1 MSRAS
6 WTRALRWGLAGL
18 LGLILLV
25 LIALVGLL
33 GTSAGS
39 RAVLSWVPGLTV
51 AGFEGR
57 LADNFSAQRLEWTD
71 GSTRLVL
78 DRARIDWS
86 PACLLRMTLC
96 LRQVV
101 AEEILLTLAPKEP
114 SPEPSGPV
122 QLPDLDLP
130 LSLELGDIRIGR
142 FLLDDQ
148 EQLRDAELVA
158 HWDRDGLHIESV
170 KLAHDDLKLSLKG
183 LLKPTRGWPL
193 EAEGTLE
200 LPAPGEQAWSLQLQA
215 KGELMGH
222 LKLQAL
228 SSGYLVGK
236 LEGDLQPLADNLP
249 ATALVTADGFK
260 ADASLPDTLTL
271 NQLRLD
277 ARGNLKDG
285 YQLAGAAV
293 LPAEESPVVLSLRG
307 RVDAEGADIAT
318 LDLSAA
324 KEQRV
329 TLTGRLD
336 WQDAFAAT
344 ARLDWLDFPWRR
356 LYPAIEEPPV
366 SVHTLKAEVSYS
378 DGAYLGNF
386 DAALNGPAGAFTLA
400 SPVSGNLSEVFL
412 PSLKL
417 AAGQG
422 KAEGHLQVGFANA
435 VTWNAALDLTD
446 LDPAYWLEEMPGR
459 LAGPLRSKG
468 SLNDDVLTLD
478 ANLDLQGRLRGQPA
492 TFKAQANA
500 AGQAWK
506 VEGLSLQLG
515 DNRISG
521 QAAMDRR
528 LSGRLDIALNRLGQ
542 LWPQLFGRV
551 SGQLDLGGTLQAP
564 EGQLRLDGQRIAYAD
579 QGLRTLA
586 LSASLDAAQR
596 GRLSLVAQGLRS
608 GDSDFGVL
616 KVDGNGDR
624 QRQQMALSLQGK
636 PVALELGLDGNWNG
650 KDWRGRLAS
659 GDIQSGGQD
668 WRLQQP
674 ARLER
679 LADGRINLGAHCWAS
694 GPASLCMEDQRL
706 MPDPR
711 LRMHLREFP
720 LDSLARWLPDDFAWR
735 GKLDGDI
742 QLDLPASG
750 PNGSVLVNAGNG
762 TLRIKEQDE
771 WVDFPYQRLQ
781 LESRLTPRRIDT
793 SLQFQGEKLGSLEAL
808 VQLDP
813 RPRNKPMNG
822 TFRLDGLDI
831 SVARPFAP
839 MVETLK
845 GHLNGSGQISG
856 GLLAPR
862 VDGEL
867 QLSGGEISGGDLPTR
882 FEQLQV
888 TARVAGEQVDLSGD
902 WRAGEHGNGSLS
914 GRVAWASGLDVDLKL
929 RGNRLPVTVEPY
941 ANLEVEPDLSVSM
954 AGERLAVS
962 GSVQVPRGAIT
973 VRQLPPSTV
982 KVSDDTVILGQ
993 KQEQKA
999 TTALN
1004 MDIDVI
1010 VGKDKL
1016 TFEGFGL
1023 SAELAGQVHI
1033 GDNMDTRGEL
1043 RLNNGRYR
1051 AYGQRLT
1058 IRRARLTFAGP
1069 IEQPYLDVEA
1079 IRKVDDVVAGLRL
1092 TGNAEQPRSEVFSE
1106 PAMSQEQAL
1115 SYLVLGRPMSSG
1127 EDSNML
1133 GEAALALGLAGSA
1146 PLTGEVAKRLG
1157 IQDFQL
1163 DTEGTGNST
1172 SVVASGQLSD
1182 RLSLRYG
1189 VGVFEPANTI
1199 ALRYLLSKKVYL
1211 EAASGLASSL
1221 DIFYKRDF

>member
-1 MSRAS
+1 M
-6 WTRALRWGLAGL
+6 RALRWSLGGL
-18 LGLILLV
+18 LGLILLLV
-25 LIALVGLL
+25 IAVAALL
-33 GTSAGS
+33 GTPAGS
-39 RAVLSWVPGLTV
+39 RAVLSWVPGLNV
-51 AGFEGR
+51 EGFDGR
-57 LADNFSAQRLEWTD
+57 LAGGFSAKRLEWSD
-71 GSTRLVL
+71 GATHLVL
-78 DRARIDWS
+78 DQPQIDWS

-96 LRQVV
+96 LHKVV
-101 AEEILLTLAPKEP
+101 ANEVLLTLPPSEP
-114 SPEPSGPV
+114 SESSGPI
-122 QLPDLDLP
+122 QLPDLSLP

-142 FLLDDQ
+142 FLLDGQ
-148 EQLRDAELVA
+148 EQLRDAKLAA
-158 HWDRDGLHIESV
+158 HWDREGLHIDSV
-170 KLAHDDLKLSLKG
+170 KLVRDGLNLSLKG
-183 LLKPTRGWPL
+183 LLKPTQGWPL
-193 EAEGTLE
+193 EAEGTLG
-200 LPAPGEQAWSLQLQA
+200 LLAPGEKPWTLRLQA
-215 KGELMGH
+215 SGELMGH
-222 LKLQAL
+222 LKLQAQ
-228 SSGYLVGK
+228 SSGYLNGT
-236 LEGDLQPLADNLP
+236 LEGDLQPLAENLP
-249 ATALVTADGFK
+249 ATALVIADGFK

-271 NQLRLD
+271 NQLRLN
-277 ARGNLKDG
+277 ASGNLKDG

-293 LPAEESPVVLSLRG
+293 LPAEQSPVVLTLRG
-307 RVDAEGADIAT
+307 RVDAQGADIAA

-324 KEQRV
+324 KDQRV
-329 TLTGRLD
+329 ALTGRLD
-336 WQDAFAAT
+336 WKDAFAAN
-344 ARLDWLDFPWRR
+344 AQLDWLDFPWRR
-356 LYPAIEEPPV
+356 LYPAIDEPPV
-366 SVHTLKAEVSYS
+366 SVHTFKAEVSYS
-378 DGAYLGNF
+378 EGAYLGNF
-386 DAALNGPAGAFTLA
+386 DGAFKGPAGDFTLA

-417 AAGQG
+417 VAGQG
-422 KAEGHLQVGFANA
+422 KAEGHLKVGFADA
-435 VTWNAALDLTD
+435 VTWDAALGLSD

-459 LAGPLRSKG
+459 LGGPLRSKG
-468 SLNDDVLTLD
+468 SLKGEALNLD

-492 TFKAQANA
+492 IFKANAVA

-506 VEGLSLQLG
+506 VDGLTLQLG

-521 QAAMDRR
+521 QAALDQR

-542 LWPQLFGRV
+542 LWPQLFGKV
-551 SGQLDLGGTLQAP
+551 SGQLDLAGTLKAP
-564 EGQLRLDGQRIAYAD
+564 QGQLKLDGQRVVYAD
-579 QGLRTLA
+579 QGLRTLD
-586 LSASLDAAQR
+586 LTASLDAAQR
-596 GRLSLVAQGLRS
+596 GRVNLTAQGLRS
-608 GDSDFGVL
+608 GDTDFGVL
-616 KVDGNGDR
+616 KLDGSGDLK
-624 QRQQMALSLQGK
+624 RQQLALNLQGK
-636 PVALELGLDGNWNG
+636 PVVLDLGLDGDWNG
-650 KDWRGRLAS
+650 KDWRGRLAK

-720 LDSLARWLPDDFAWR
+720 LDSLARWLPEDFAWK
-735 GKLDGDI
+735 GKLDGDV
-742 QLDLPASG
+742 QLDLPGSG
-750 PNGSVLVNAGNG
+750 PNGSILINANDG
-762 TLRIKEQDE
+762 TLRIKEQEE

-793 SLQFQGEKLGSLEAL
+793 NLQFQGDKLGSLQAQ

-813 RPRNKPMNG
+813 RPKNKPVNG
-822 TFRLDGLDI
+822 TFSLNGLDI
-831 SVARPFAP
+831 SLARPFAP

-867 QLSGGEISGGDLPTR
+867 RLSDSEVSGGDLPTR

-888 TARVAGEQVDLSGD
+888 TARIAGEQVDLSGD
-902 WRAGEHGNGSLS
+902 WKAGENGNGSLS
-914 GRVAWASGLDVDLKL
+914 GRIAWASGLDVDVKL

-941 ANLEVEPDLSVSM
+941 ANLEVEPDLSVQM
-954 AGERLAVS
+954 AGEKLAVS

-973 VRQLPPSTV
+973 IRQLPPSTV
-982 KVSDDTVILGQ
+982 KVSDDTVIVGA
-993 KQEQKA
+993 KQEPRSA
-999 TTALN
+999 LALN
-1004 MDIDVI
+1004 MDIDVK
-1010 VGKDKL
+1010 VGSDKL
-1016 TFEGFGL
+1016 TFSGFGL
-1023 SAELAGQVHI
+1023 NAELAGQVHI

-1051 AYGQRLT
+1051 AYGQKLT
-1058 IRRARLTFAGP
+1058 IRRARLLFAGP
-1069 IEQPYLDVEA
+1069 IDQPFLDVEA

-1106 PAMSQEQAL
+1106 PAMSQQQAL

-1146 PLTGEVAKRLG
+1146 PLTGEVAQRLG

>member
-1 MSRAS
+1 MR
-6 WTRALRWGLAGL
+6 TLRWSLVGLF
-18 LGLILLV
+18 GLILLLV
-25 LIALVGLL
+25 IAVGLL
-33 GTSAGS
+33 IGTPAGS
-39 RAVLSWVPGLTV
+39 RAVLSWVPGLSV
-51 AGFEGR
+51 DEFDGR
-57 LADNFSAQRLEWTD
+57 LAGGFSAKRLEWTD
-71 GSTRLVL
+71 GATHLVL
-78 DRARIDWS
+78 DQPQIDWS

-96 LRQVV
+96 LHKVV
-101 AEEILLTLAPKEP
+101 ANEVLLTLPPSEP
-114 SPEPSGPV
+114 NESSGPIE
-122 QLPDLDLP
+122 LPDLNLP

-142 FLLDDQ
+142 FLLDGQ
-148 EQLRDAELVA
+148 EQLRDAELAA
-158 HWDRDGLHIESV
+158 HWDHEGLHIDSV
-170 KLAHDDLKLSLKG
+170 KLARDGLSLSLKG
-183 LLKPTRGWPL
+183 LLKPTQGWPL
-193 EAEGTLE
+193 EAEGTLG
-200 LPAPGEQAWSLQLQA
+200 LPAPGEKPWTLQLQA

-222 LKLQAL
+222 LKLQAQ
-228 SSGYLVGK
+228 SSGYLNGN
-236 LEGDLQPLADNLP
+236 LDGDLQPLAENLP

-271 NQLRLD
+271 NQLRLN
-277 ARGNLKDG
+277 ASGNLKDG

-293 LPAEESPVVLSLRG
+293 LPAEESPVVLTLRG
-307 RVDAEGADIAT
+307 RVDAEGADIAA

-324 KEQRV
+324 QDQRV
-329 TLTGRLD
+329 ALTGRLD
-336 WQDAFAAT
+336 WEDTFAAN
-344 ARLDWLDFPWRR
+344 AQLDWLDFPWRR
-356 LYPAIEEPPV
+356 LYPAIDEPPV
-366 SVHTLKAEVSYS
+366 SVHTFKAEVSYS

-386 DAALNGPAGAFTLA
+386 DGAFKGPAGDFTLA

-417 AAGQG
+417 VAGQG
-422 KAEGHLQVGFANA
+422 KAEGHLKVGFADA
-435 VTWNAALDLTD
+435 VTWDAALDLSD

-459 LAGPLRSKG
+459 LGGPLRSKG
-468 SLNDDVLTLD
+468 SLKGEALNLD

-492 TFKAQANA
+492 TFKANATA

-506 VEGLSLQLG
+506 VDGLALQLG

-521 QAAMDRR
+521 QAALDQR

-542 LWPQLFGRV
+542 LWPQLFGQV
-551 SGQLDLGGTLQAP
+551 SGRLDLAGTLQAP
-564 EGQLRLDGQRIAYAD
+564 QGQLKLDGQRVAYAD
-579 QGLRTLA
+579 QGLRTLD

-596 GRLSLVAQGLRS
+596 GRVNLTAQGLRS
-608 GDSDFGVL
+608 GDTDFGVL
-616 KVDGNGDR
+616 KLDGSGDLK
-624 QRQQMALSLQGK
+624 RQQIALNLQGK
-636 PVALELGLDGNWNG
+636 PVVLDLGLDGNWNG
-650 KDWRGRLAS
+650 KDWRGRLAK

-720 LDSLARWLPDDFAWR
+720 LDSLARWLPDDFAWK
-735 GKLDGDI
+735 GKLDGDV

-750 PNGSVLVNAGNG
+750 PNGSILINANNG
-762 TLRIKEQDE
+762 TLRIKEQEE

-793 SLQFQGEKLGSLEAL
+793 SLQFLGDKLGSLQAQ

-813 RPRNKPMNG
+813 RPKAKPVSG
-822 TFRLDGLDI
+822 TFSLNGLDI

-867 QLSGGEISGGDLPTR
+867 RLNDGEISGGDLPTR

-888 TARVAGEQVDLSGD
+888 TARIAGEQVDLSGD
-902 WRAGEHGNGSLS
+902 WKAGKTGNGSLS
-914 GRVAWASGLDVDLKL
+914 GRIAWVSGLEVDVKL
-929 RGNRLPVTVEPY
+929 RGSRLPVTVEPY
-941 ANLEVEPDLSVSM
+941 ANLEVEPDLTVQM

-973 VRQLPPSTV
+973 IRQLPPSTV
-982 KVSDDTVILGQ
+982 KVSDDTVIVGE
-993 KQEQKA
+993 KQEPKSA
-999 TTALN
+999 LALN
-1004 MDIDVI
+1004 MDIDVR
-1010 VGKDKL
+1010 VGSDKL
-1016 TFEGFGL
+1016 TFSGFGL
-1023 SAELAGQVHI
+1023 NAELAGQVHI

-1051 AYGQRLT
+1051 AYGQKLT
-1058 IRRARLTFAGP
+1058 IRRARLLFAGP
-1069 IEQPYLDVEA
+1069 IDQPFLDVEA

-1106 PAMSQEQAL
+1106 PAMSQQQAL

-1127 EDSNML
+1127 EDNNML

-1146 PLTGEVAKRLG
+1146 PLTGEVAQRLG

>member
-1 MSRAS
+1 MSRAG
-6 WTRALRWGLAGL
+6 WMRALRWSLGGL
-18 LGLILLV
+18 LGLILLLV
-25 LIALVGLL
+25 IAVAALL
-33 GTSAGS
+33 GTPAGS
-39 RAVLSWVPGLTV
+39 RAVLSWVPGLNV
-51 AGFEGR
+51 DGFDGR
-57 LADNFSAQRLEWTD
+57 LAGGFSAKRLEWSD
-71 GSTRLVL
+71 GATHLVL
-78 DRARIDWS
+78 DQPQIDWS

-96 LRQVV
+96 LHKVV
-101 AEEILLTLAPKEP
+101 ANEVLLTLPPGEP
-114 SPEPSGPV
+114 SESSGPIE
-122 QLPDLDLP
+122 LPDLSLP

-142 FLLDDQ
+142 FLLDGQ
-148 EQLRDAELVA
+148 EQLRDAELAA
-158 HWDRDGLHIESV
+158 HWDHEGLHIDSV
-170 KLAHDDLKLSLKG
+170 KLARDGLNLSLKG
-183 LLKPTRGWPL
+183 LLKPTQGWPL
-193 EAEGTLE
+193 EAEGSLG
-200 LPAPGEQAWSLQLQA
+200 LPAPGEQPWTLQLQA
-215 KGELMGH
+215 SGELMGH
-222 LKLQAL
+222 LKLQAQ
-228 SSGYLVGK
+228 SSGYLNGT
-236 LEGDLQPLADNLP
+236 LDGDLQPLAENLP

-271 NQLRLD
+271 NQLRLN
-277 ARGNLKDG
+277 ASGNLKDG

-293 LPAEESPVVLSLRG
+293 LPAEESPVVLTLRG
-307 RVDAEGADIAT
+307 RVDAQGADIAA

-324 KEQRV
+324 KDQRV
-329 TLTGRLD
+329 ALTGRLD
-336 WQDAFAAT
+336 WKDAFAAN
-344 ARLDWLDFPWRR
+344 AQLDWLDFPWRR
-356 LYPAIEEPPV
+356 LYPAIDEPPV
-366 SVHTLKAEVSYS
+366 SVHTFKAEVSYS
-378 DGAYLGNF
+378 EGAYLGNF
-386 DAALNGPAGAFTLA
+386 DGAFKGPAGDFTLA

-417 AAGQG
+417 VAGQG
-422 KAEGHLQVGFANA
+422 RAEGHLKVGFADA
-435 VTWNAALDLTD
+435 VTWDAALDLSD

-459 LAGPLRSKG
+459 LGGPLRSKG
-468 SLNDDVLTLD
+468 SLKGEALNLD

-492 TFKAQANA
+492 IFKANAAA

-506 VEGLSLQLG
+506 VDGLTLQLG

-521 QAAMDRR
+521 QAALDQR

-542 LWPQLFGRV
+542 LWPQLFGKV
-551 SGQLDLGGTLQAP
+551 SGQLDLAGTLQAP
-564 EGQLRLDGQRIAYAD
+564 QGQLKLDGQRVAYAD
-579 QGLRTLA
+579 QSLRTLD
-586 LSASLDAAQR
+586 LTASLDAAQR
-596 GRLSLVAQGLRS
+596 GRVNLTAQGLRS
-608 GDSDFGVL
+608 GDTDFGVL
-616 KVDGNGDR
+616 KLDGSGDLK
-624 QRQQMALSLQGK
+624 RQQLALNLQGK
-636 PVALELGLDGNWNG
+636 PVALDLGLDGDWNG
-650 KDWRGRLAS
+650 KDWRGRLAK

-720 LDSLARWLPDDFAWR
+720 LDSLARWLPEDFAWK
-735 GKLDGDI
+735 GKLDGDV

-750 PNGSVLVNAGNG
+750 PNGSVLINANNG
-762 TLRIKEQDE
+762 TLRIKEQEE

-793 SLQFQGEKLGSLEAL
+793 SLQFQGDKLGSLQAQ

-813 RPRNKPMNG
+813 RPKNKPVNG
-822 TFRLDGLDI
+822 TFSLNGLDI
-831 SVARPFAP
+831 SLARPFAP

-867 QLSGGEISGGDLPTR
+867 RLSDGEISGGDLPTR

-888 TARVAGEQVDLSGD
+888 TARIAGEQVDLSGD
-902 WRAGEHGNGSLS
+902 WKAGENGNGSLS
-914 GRVAWASGLDVDLKL
+914 GRIAWASGLDVDVKL

-941 ANLEVEPDLSVSM
+941 ANLEVEPDLSVQM
-954 AGERLAVS
+954 AGEKLAVS

-973 VRQLPPSTV
+973 IRQLPPSTV
-982 KVSDDTVILGQ
+982 KVSDDTVIVGA
-993 KQEQKA
+993 KQEPRSA
-999 TTALN
+999 LALN
-1004 MDIDVI
+1004 MDIDVR
-1010 VGKDKL
+1010 VGSDKL
-1016 TFEGFGL
+1016 TFSGFGL
-1023 SAELAGQVHI
+1023 NAELAGQVHI

-1051 AYGQRLT
+1051 AYGQKLT
-1058 IRRARLTFAGP
+1058 IRRARLLFAGP
-1069 IEQPYLDVEA
+1069 IDQPFLDVEA

-1106 PAMSQEQAL
+1106 PAMSQQQAL

-1146 PLTGEVAKRLG
+1146 PLTGEVAQRLG

>member
-1 MSRAS
+1 MSRVG
-6 WTRALRWGLAGL
+6 WMHALRWSLGGL
-18 LGLILLV
+18 LGLILLLV
-25 LIALVGLL
+25 IAVAALL
-33 GTSAGS
+33 GTPAGS
-39 RAVLSWVPGLTV
+39 RAVLSWVPGLNV
-51 AGFEGR
+51 EGFDGR
-57 LADNFSAQRLEWTD
+57 LAGGFSAKRLEWSD
-71 GSTRLVL
+71 GATHLVL
-78 DRARIDWS
+78 DQPQIDWS

-96 LRQVV
+96 LHKVV
-101 AEEILLTLAPKEP
+101 ANEVLLTLPPSEP
-114 SPEPSGPV
+114 SESSGPIE
-122 QLPDLDLP
+122 LPDLSLP

-142 FLLDDQ
+142 FLLDGQ
-148 EQLRDAELVA
+148 EQLRDAELAA
-158 HWDRDGLHIESV
+158 HWDREGLHIDSV
-170 KLAHDDLKLSLKG
+170 KLARDGLNLSLKG
-183 LLKPTRGWPL
+183 LLKPTQGWPL
-193 EAEGTLE
+193 EAEGSLG
-200 LPAPGEQAWSLQLQA
+200 LPAPGEQPWTLRLQA
-215 KGELMGH
+215 SGELMGH
-222 LKLQAL
+222 LKLQAQ
-228 SSGYLVGK
+228 SSGYLNGT
-236 LEGDLQPLADNLP
+236 LEGDLQPLAENLP
-249 ATALVTADGFK
+249 ATALVTANGFK

-271 NQLRLD
+271 NQLRLN
-277 ARGNLKDG
+277 ASGNLKDG

-293 LPAEESPVVLSLRG
+293 LPAEESPVVLTLRG
-307 RVDAEGADIAT
+307 RVDAQGADIAA

-324 KEQRV
+324 KDQRV
-329 TLTGRLD
+329 ALTGRLD
-336 WQDAFAAT
+336 WKDAFAAN
-344 ARLDWLDFPWRR
+344 AQLDWLDFPWRR

-366 SVHTLKAEVSYS
+366 SVHTFKAEVSYS
-378 DGAYLGNF
+378 EGAYLGNF
-386 DAALNGPAGAFTLA
+386 DGAFKGPAGDFTLA

-417 AAGQG
+417 VAGQG
-422 KAEGHLQVGFANA
+422 KAEGHLKVGFADA
-435 VTWNAALDLTD
+435 VTWDAALDLSD

-459 LAGPLRSKG
+459 LGGPLRSKG
-468 SLNDDVLTLD
+468 SLKGEALNLD

-492 TFKAQANA
+492 IFKANAVA

-506 VEGLSLQLG
+506 VDGLTLQLG

-521 QAAMDRR
+521 QAALDQR

-542 LWPQLFGRV
+542 LWPQLFGKV
-551 SGQLDLGGTLQAP
+551 SGQLDLAGTLQAP
-564 EGQLRLDGQRIAYAD
+564 QGQLKLDGQRVAYAD
-579 QGLRTLA
+579 QGLRTLD
-586 LSASLDAAQR
+586 LTASLDAAQR
-596 GRLSLVAQGLRS
+596 GRVNLTAQGLRS
-608 GDSDFGVL
+608 GDTDFGVL
-616 KVDGNGDR
+616 KLDGSGDLK
-624 QRQQMALSLQGK
+624 RQQLALNLQGK
-636 PVALELGLDGNWNG
+636 PVVLDLGLDGDWNG
-650 KDWRGRLAS
+650 KDWRGRLAK

-720 LDSLARWLPDDFAWR
+720 LDSLARWLPEDFAWK
-735 GKLDGDI
+735 GKLDGDV
-742 QLDLPASG
+742 QLDLPGSG
-750 PNGSVLVNAGNG
+750 PNGSILINANNG
-762 TLRIKEQDE
+762 TLRIKEQEE

-793 SLQFQGEKLGSLEAL
+793 NLQFQGDKLGSLQAQ

-813 RPRNKPMNG
+813 RPKNKPVNG
-822 TFRLDGLDI
+822 TFSLNGLDI
-831 SVARPFAP
+831 SLARPFAP

-867 QLSGGEISGGDLPTR
+867 RLSDGEISGGDLPTR

-888 TARVAGEQVDLSGD
+888 TARIAGEQVDLSGD
-902 WRAGEHGNGSLS
+902 WKAGENGNGSLS
-914 GRVAWASGLDVDLKL
+914 GRIAWASGLDVDVKL

-941 ANLEVEPDLSVSM
+941 ANLEVEPDLSVQM
-954 AGERLAVS
+954 AGEKLAVS

-973 VRQLPPSTV
+973 IRQLPPSTV
-982 KVSDDTVILGQ
+982 KVSDDTVIVGA
-993 KQEQKA
+993 KQEPKSA
-999 TTALN
+999 LALN
-1004 MDIDVI
+1004 MDIDVK
-1010 VGKDKL
+1010 VGSDKL
-1016 TFEGFGL
+1016 TFSGFGL
-1023 SAELAGQVHI
+1023 NAELAGQVHI

-1051 AYGQRLT
+1051 AYGQKLT
-1058 IRRARLTFAGP
+1058 IRRARLLFAGP
-1069 IEQPYLDVEA
+1069 IDQPFLDVEA

-1106 PAMSQEQAL
+1106 PAMSQQQAL

-1146 PLTGEVAKRLG
+1146 PLTGEVAQKLG